1 MVKFRASAISL
12 ALLLTCVIAH
22 PHQAAASSQ
31 ITTCTDLKTGK
42 SIVLQAPRKECRPY
56 QGTMFWN
63 SATDVSLPVNTAYL
77 KVCTS
82 KRVEFSYQIIKAK
95 CAKHQNS
102 NEYMREIKAPK
113 APVIEAVTARND
125 DGVVITLDISHEE
138 ELSSPISY
146 YLVTN
151 LSTGLNEK
159 ILIGS
164 QKTIYISGLKASTS
178 YSFKVTAVNADGIS
192 APSAESP
199 QVQTAALPQQQVTQ
213 TFQSRYAVGDLG
225 PGGGIIFYIAAQPFT
240 SAGSSCNTQCH
251 YLEVAPSTWQN
262 GVIEEDLSYTWSTNT
277 SVATEQDRTT
287 LGTEGRLSERSLE
300 KANWRIG
307 AGFNNTRV
315 MKVAGAQSDAQ
326 AAVLAYGGSDSSVG
340 QWFIPSLNEINELC
354 KFARGQSTGDPSVAC
369 TNAGG
374 INSSTSLNPAAGGF
388 GEAIYWS
395 SSERDA
401 SRAWLFN
408 LLGGR
413 GAQSSSKFFDI
424 QIRPIRAL

>member
-1 MVKFRASAISL
+1 MVRFRASIISL
-12 ALLLTCVIAH
+12 ALLFTCIIAQ
-22 PHQAAASSQ
+22 PHAAAGSSQ
-31 ITTCTDLKTGK
+31 ITTCTDLISGK
-42 SIVLQAPRKECRPY
+42 SLVLQAPRNDCRPF
-56 QGTMFWN
+56 QSKSLWQ
-63 SATDVSLPVNTAYL
+63 SASDFSSSSNLAQLT
-77 KVCTS
+77 VCTS
-82 KRVEFSYQIIKAK
+82 KRPQFSYQIIKSK
-95 CAKHQNS
+95 CAKYQNS
-102 NEYMREIKAPK
+102 SNYLRAIKAPA
-113 APVIEAVTARND
+113 APVIRSVISRDD
-125 DGVVITLDISHEE
+125 DGIVITLDIAKE
-138 ELSSPISY
+138 ELSSPVSY

-151 LSTGLNEK
+151 LMTGQSDK
-159 ILIGS
+159 YVIGN
-164 QKTIYISGLKASTS
+164 QETIYIGGLQASTF
-178 YSFKVTAVNADGIS
+178 YSFKVAAVNADGVS
-192 APSAESP
+192 APSTESP

-262 GVIEEDLSYTWSTNT
+262 GVIEEDLTYAWSTNT
-277 SVATEQDRTT
+277 SVPTEQDRTT

-315 MKVAGAQSDAQ
+315 MKVAGAQADAQ
-326 AAVLAYGGSDSSVG
+326 AAVLAYGGNDSSVG

-369 TNAGG
+369 TSAGA
-374 INSSTSLNPAAGGF
+374 INSSTLFNPAAGGF
-388 GEAIYWS
+388 GEAIYWT

-408 LLGGR
+408 LVGGR
-413 GAQSSSKFFDI
+413 GAQFSGKFFDI